1 MVRGTPI
8 KGYVENIEKLPDKSG
23 STDGSAD
30 GAPRPELHRGTN
42 SRGQRRW
49 KTCSRNRLLSTRQR
63 KRNEQGTEGRT
74 EVRREEGR
82 KTMITLFF
90 TARNWSYS

>member
-1 MVRGTPI
+1 MIRGTPF
-8 KGYVENIEKLPDKSG
+8 KGHVENIEKLPDKTS

-49 KTCSRNRLLSTRQR
+49 KPCSRNQLLSTRQR
-63 KRNEQGTEGRT
+63 TRDAGKDRSKEG
-74 EVRREEGR
+74 GR
-82 KTMITLFF
+82 KEDHDNVLF
-90 TARNWSYS
+90 TARNWSY